1 MKIFVSHAS
10 KNEEIVLRFAEFL
23 EAVSVEIE
31 VFCSSE
37 KGSIGVGRN
46 YIEDIFEKLNVCDLF
61 IPILSPEYYKSKFC
75 MIELG
80 VAYSY
85 LYNKYKKNG
94 QEYIFPFALFPVKK
108 GNALSDTPMAS
119 IETGDITSESD
130 IKTLLKYISE
140 EKKIHIGC
148 GMNKELHFLKS
159 DIDRILIKEINMLE
173 KAKVTTYFNKGNFFK
188 REEDIINHN
197 ITNDTITIN
206 FNIDLYDEKGDLY
219 PSYIGV
225 ALGYV
230 DLKDLGR
237 YLDADDA
244 AKLRFIVKNI
254 TNSLKEITVEFK
266 YSDDIRVLDKF
277 NFPVANGDN
286 ILNIPLNKIRSV
298 ALEKISEIC
307 FVVHPYDLVKTKG
320 MFQISDVKIL

>member
-94 QEYIFPFALFPVKK
+94 QEY
-108 GNALSDTPMAS
+108 
-119 IETGDITSESD
+119 
-130 IKTLLKYISE
+130 KYN
-140 EKKIHIGC
+140 
-148 GMNKELHFLKS
+148 NK
-159 DIDRILIKEINMLE
+159 R
-173 KAKVTTYFNKGNFFK
+173 
-188 REEDIINHN
+188 
-197 ITNDTITIN
+197 
-206 FNIDLYDEKGDLY
+206 
-219 PSYIGV
+219 
-225 ALGYV
+225 
-230 DLKDLGR
+230 
-237 YLDADDA
+237 
-244 AKLRFIVKNI
+244 
-254 TNSLKEITVEFK
+254 
-266 YSDDIRVLDKF
+266 
-277 NFPVANGDN
+277 
-286 ILNIPLNKIRSV
+286 
-298 ALEKISEIC
+298 
-307 FVVHPYDLVKTKG
+307 
-320 MFQISDVKIL
+320 